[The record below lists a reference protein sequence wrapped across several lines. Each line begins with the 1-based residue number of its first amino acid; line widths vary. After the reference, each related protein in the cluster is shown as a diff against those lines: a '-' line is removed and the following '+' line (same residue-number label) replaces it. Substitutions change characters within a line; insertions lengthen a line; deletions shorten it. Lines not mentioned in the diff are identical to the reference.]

1 MIDGAAAAN
10 ANAAPAT
17 VTKIEFLGAFCH
29 VTVVVAGAEDQPLLV
44 NISRHS
50 IDQMNLVEG
59 SPLQVGLP
67 ADCMRLLS

>member
-1 MIDGAAAAN
+1 AQAR
-10 ANAAPAT
+10 

-29 VTVVVAGAEDQPLLV
+29 VTVLIAGAEDQPLLI

-50 IDQMNLVEG
+50 IDRMNLAEG
-59 SPLQVGLP
+59 SPLHVGLP